1 MPLRYVRPRAKVALC
16 LLLGQRTVALHPI
29 RVTQHK
35 DCVAIVQSDFL
46 SDETKNAAN
55 TVCICEYFCEV

>member
-1 MPLRYVRPRAKVALC
+1 MHLLSQNHVLLMAKAI
-16 LLLGQRTVALHPI
+16 P
-29 RVTQHK
+29 HK
-35 DCVAIVQSDFL
+35 DCVAITQSDLL

>member
-1 MPLRYVRPRAKVALC
+1 MPKCQSVKQINYF
-16 LLLGQRTVALHPI
+16 
-29 RVTQHK
+29 RVTPHK